1 MFRRSLVND
10 DGIVSLRCFAF
21 QTGEQFV
28 ASCLDLCLSAQGDTL
43 AEAKQKL
50 HEQVVDYLMDAVHE
64 GDLESRPSP
73 LGHWVRY
80 YFGIL
85 GLKARSHVDG
95 LVETFRET
103 VRLDAIT
110 A

>member
-1 MFRRSLVND
+1 MFRRSLVNNQ
-10 DGIVSLRCFAF
+10 GIISVRCFAF
-21 QTGEQFV
+21 QTGDQVV
-28 ASCLDLCLSAQGDTL
+28 ATCLDLCLSAQGDNL

-50 HEQVVDYLMDAVHE
+50 HDQVVDYLLDAVHE
-64 GDLESRPSP
+64 GGLESRPSP
-73 LGHWVRY
+73 LGHWARY

-85 GLKARSHVDG
+85 GLKARSHIDG

-103 VRLDAIT
+103 VRLDALT